1 MQINYD
7 GNLILNH
14 THTFG
19 QSEKLLIQLGSGNK
33 NAMKNYYHCLVMQA
47 YGWTQKRKHTVAAAV
62 ATVPLY

>member
-47 YGWTQKRKHTVAAAV
+47 YG
-62 ATVPLY
+62 